1 MRGLFRLLIVEFE
14 TLSYE
19 NVIKA
24 EMRLW
29 IVLLIGA
36 NIGTPP
42 PPPSIFVFV
51 VSPVLL
57 QGRARGEQ
65 VVLVLGSLSATQPVG
80 MAGLGGF

>member
-42 PPPSIFVFV
+42 PPPHLFSFLL
-51 VSPVLL
+51 SVL
-57 QGRARGEQ
+57 
-65 VVLVLGSLSATQPVG
+65 SFYK
-80 MAGLGGF
+80 GGQEESRSYWY